1 MRDGFWKCGC
11 FTSVWVFE
19 NIYFDVAKLKNHN
32 TIDLD
37 DNVAD
42 FRYNKRANM
51 IAHFERDFYNK
62 SFSHQDHGKRDD
74 VHQKGISFGLNMLL
88 VKEDQ
93 YLKMFMIMI
102 SAMMEKPIFFRGAK
116 YNPEFKELEKILT
129 INHSENK

>member
-1 MRDGFWKCGC
+1 MRDVFWKCGC

-19 NIYFDVAKLKNHN
+19 NIYFDVAKMKNHI

-51 IAHFERDFYNK
+51 IAQFEQDFYNK
-62 SFSHQDHGKRDD
+62 SFSHHDHGKRDD

-93 YLKMFMIMI
+93 YLKMFMVMI
-102 SAMMEKPIFFRGAK
+102 SAMMEKPNFFG
-116 YNPEFKELEKILT
+116 EQSTIL
-129 INHSENK
+129 NLKN